1 MYNIVKNLHHAYYLT
16 ICNTYMKTKDFNY
29 NNIQNVISQ
38 IHTPYEK
45 IREIQKKKHSF
56 VI

>member
-1 MYNIVKNLHHAYYLT
+1 
-16 ICNTYMKTKDFNY
+16 MKTKDYNY

-38 IHTPYEK
+38 IHTLYEK
-45 IREIQKKKHSF
+45 IRGIQKKKNSF

>member
-1 MYNIVKNLHHAYYLT
+1 
-16 ICNTYMKTKDFNY
+16 MKTKDFNY

-45 IREIQKKKHSF
+45 IRGIQKKNSF